1 MCAPKED
8 LRPARGCDG
17 SSERFSALI
26 SDSPM
31 KPLSLNRWILFADLA
46 WSVAALFLAEVL
58 RYGAFWRSADRAPS
72 YALLPFLAAAA
83 VLWIFLSLWM
93 RLDCFR
99 GGWRFPAVVSQVF
112 LAVLCLVSVV
122 LSAGYL
128 RRDYV
133 SRLALSYFGILLFVG
148 FVGIRYIA
156 RLLLL
161 AKHHSGNVRRVVIV
175 GTDRVARELAAKIRR
190 HPETLCQVVGFLG
203 PEDDGNA
210 SSQDSESAVTVTTLG
225 VVGLL
230 TAHRVSDVILA
241 LPNPSLPEVL
251 NLAGLCRE
259 RGIGVSFVPQPYE
272 LYLSKPTLLELDGIP
287 VLELREASASS
298 FFFQCKRFTDIVLG
312 SVLLVAAIPVLLP
325 AAIGLH
331 WTKGRTF
338 RRETRCGRHGKV
350 FSILRLNVDRHSSN
364 ATQFE
369 RMLENMSLT
378 ELPQL
383 WNVLRGEMSLVG
395 PRPESPDRVTRYSE
409 WQQQRLSIKPGM
421 TGLAQVHG
429 LRDQNSSEEKTRF
442 DLQYILN
449 PSAVADVSILLQTLW
464 TLAVRLFRYPE
475 PIGSASNVQGSK
487 LFDEVTPDF
496 VEETIQGAHR
506 SQPSAD

>member
-1 MCAPKED
+1 MCAPTED

-17 SSERFSALI
+17 SSERFSALL

-272 LYLSKPTLLELDGIP
+272 LYLSKPTLLELT
-287 VLELREASASS
+287 V
-298 FFFQCKRFTDIVLG
+298 FQSLNCARR
-312 SVLLVAAIPVLLP
+312 LLP
-325 AAIGLH
+325 VFFSSANGLQISCLV
-331 WTKGRTF
+331 RY
-338 RRETRCGRHGKV
+338 
-350 FSILRLNVDRHSSN
+350 SLSQLYLSSC
-364 ATQFE
+364 
-369 RMLENMSLT
+369 
-378 ELPQL
+378 LPL
-383 WNVLRGEMSLVG
+383 SDCIG
-395 PRPESPDRVTRYSE
+395 PRAGPLGAR
-409 WQQQRLSIKPGM
+409 PGAAA
-421 TGLAQVHG
+421 TA
-429 LRDQNSSEEKTRF
+429 RF
-442 DLQYILN
+442 SLYC
-449 PSAVADVSILLQTLW
+449 A
-464 TLAVRLFRYPE
+464 
-475 PIGSASNVQGSK
+475 
-487 LFDEVTPDF
+487 
-496 VEETIQGAHR
+496 
-506 SQPSAD
+506 